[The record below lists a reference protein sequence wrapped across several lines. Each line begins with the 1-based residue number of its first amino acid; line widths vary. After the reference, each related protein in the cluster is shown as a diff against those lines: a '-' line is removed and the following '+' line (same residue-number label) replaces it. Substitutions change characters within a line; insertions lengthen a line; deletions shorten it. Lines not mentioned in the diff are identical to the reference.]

1 MPRTPS
7 AFDQFCHIAA
17 RRSQSVARVI
27 HKALTGQQM
36 ADEPSDS
43 NPLHDVFWMEMRMTE
58 IYRASSPR
66 LRRRMIAAEARFRN
80 CTIPEAESIL
90 SKLVEL
96 LNEFE
101 AKRQTTTGDPA
112 DSG

>member
-1 MPRTPS
+1 MSRKTS
-7 AFDQFCHIAA
+7 AFSQFCHLAA
-17 RRSQSVARVI
+17 RRAQFLTRAIYRS
-27 HKALTGQQM
+27 LTGQRM
-36 ADEPSDS
+36 ADEPPDA
-43 NPLHDVFWMEMRMTE
+43 NPLQDGFWMEMRMTE
-58 IYRASSPR
+58 IYRASSSR

-80 CTIPEAESIL
+80 CTISEAESIL

-112 DSG
+112 DSE

>member
-1 MPRTPS
+1 MSRTTS
-7 AFDQFCHIAA
+7 AFDQFCHLAA
-17 RRSQSVARVI
+17 RRSQFLTRVI
-27 HKALTGQQM
+27 HKSLTSHQM
-36 ADEPSDS
+36 ADEAPDS
-43 NPLHDVFWMEMRMTE
+43 NPLQDVFWMEMRMTE
-58 IYRASSPR
+58 IYRASSSR

-101 AKRQTTTGDPA
+101 AKRQTDHG
-112 DSG
+112 

>member
-1 MPRTPS
+1 MSRTPS
-7 AFDQFCHIAA
+7 AFDRFCHLAA

-27 HKALTGQQM
+27 HKTLTGKRM
-36 ADEPSDS
+36 GDEPSDS
-43 NPLHDVFWMEMRMTE
+43 NSLHDVFWMEMRMTE
-58 IYRASSPR
+58 IYRASSSQ

-101 AKRQTTTGDPA
+101 AKRQTSHG
-112 DSG
+112 

>member
-1 MPRTPS
+1 MSRTPS
-7 AFDQFCHIAA
+7 AFSQFCHLAA
-17 RRSQSVARVI
+17 RRSQFLTRAIYRS
-27 HKALTGQQM
+27 LTGQRM
-36 ADEPSDS
+36 TDEPSES

-58 IYRASSPR
+58 IYRASSSR
-66 LRRRMIAAEARFRN
+66 LRRRMITAEARFRN
-80 CTIPEAESIL
+80 CTVPEAESIL

-96 LNEFE
+96 LNELE